1 MVVSDAADH
10 SQWWT
15 VFNDPH
21 LDNLVQTA
29 YQQNLPLRVAALRVM
44 EARAQLG
51 VTRGN
56 IFPQQQELFG
66 DYEKSLLSKNTFP
79 GNLPGAARS
88 SSFVDVGFDAAWELD
103 VWGRF
108 RRAVESAETN
118 FDATIE
124 DYDDALVTLI
134 ADVAATYV
142 DIRTAEQQ
150 LAYQLNNVDIQK
162 GSMKIAKAQ
171 FDNGAVSELDVKQA
185 ETNVA
190 STESVVPA
198 LETQL
203 RQSKNRLCV
212 LLGMPPHQID
222 YLLGDAV
229 ASVDASV
236 IPIAPV
242 EIAVG
247 IPADL
252 LRRRPDVRAA
262 ERRVASQ
269 SALIGVAASDLFP
282 SFTISGS
289 IGYEAGGFNKM
300 LRSASSAG
308 FIAAPSIQWPIL
320 NYGRIRNNIAA
331 EEAVYRQL
339 ALTYEQTVLSANQ
352 EVEDAL
358 TAFLK
363 SQERYQ
369 KDLAA
374 VTAAQHAVDIAT
386 AQYQQGATDFNR
398 VFTLQGTLAN
408 LEGQLAQTMGNIA
421 TSLIGVYK
429 AMGGG
434 WQIRENSN
442 AVAGELLV
450 PPQPVPDGDQAES
463 EPMSPSPSE
472 PASNAMSVPS
482 VSQPTST
489 SPVAP
494 VVHWAPP
501 SAKRFSHAS

>member
-1 MVVSDAADH
+1 
-10 SQWWT
+10 
-15 VFNDPH
+15 
-21 LDNLVQTA
+21 
-29 YQQNLPLRVAALRVM
+29 VM

-56 IFPQQQELFG
+56 IFPQQQQLFG

-79 GNLPGAARS
+79 GNVPGSPRS
-88 SSFVDVGFDAAWELD
+88 AQFVDVGFDAAWELD
-103 VWGRF
+103 IWGRF
-108 RRAVESAETN
+108 RRSIESAEAN

-142 DIRTAEQQ
+142 DIRTVEQQ
-150 LAYQLNNVDIQK
+150 LAYQLNNVAIQK
-162 GSMKIAKAQ
+162 GSMKIAEAQ
-171 FDNGAVSELDVKQA
+171 FNNGAVSQLDVKQA
-185 ETNVA
+185 VMNVA
-190 STESVVPA
+190 STESAVPA

-203 RQSKNRLCV
+203 RQAKNRLCI

-222 YLLGDAV
+222 YLLGDSRAT
-229 ASVDASV
+229 VDVSV
-236 IPIAPV
+236 IPTAPT

-262 ERRVASQ
+262 ERRVAAQ
-269 SALIGVAASDLFP
+269 SAQIGVAASGLFP

-289 IGYEAGGFNKM
+289 IGYEAGNFNNL

-320 NYGRIRNNIAA
+320 NYGRIRNNITVQ
-331 EEAVYRQL
+331 ESVYRQL
-339 ALTYEQTVLSANQ
+339 AMTYEQTVLSANQ
-352 EVEDAL
+352 EVEDSL
-358 TAFLK
+358 IAFVK

-369 KDLAA
+369 KDLEA
-374 VTAAQHAVDIAT
+374 VKAAQDAVDIAT

-398 VFTLQGTLAN
+398 VFTLQGTLTN
-408 LEGQLAQTMGNIA
+408 PEGQLAQTSGDIA
-421 TSLIGVYK
+421 TNLIGVYK

-434 WQIRENSN
+434 WQIRENPS
-442 AVAGELLV
+442 AVAGELVV
-450 PPQPVPDGDQAES
+450 PPQPVPQDNQAAQEHTSPPLTWPVSS
-463 EPMSPSPSE
+463 E
-472 PASNAMSVPS
+472 MSVPS
-482 VSQPTST
+482 ASQSSVPQVT
-489 SPVAP
+489 P

-501 SAKRFSHAS
+501 SVTRLLLSN